1 MLMFC
6 VGAFLGKLMAE
17 AATEGQAAYAKA
29 GGVAEEVRATT
40 TVFMA

>member
-17 AATEGQAAYAKA
+17 AATKGQAAYAKA
-29 GGVAEEVRATT
+29 GGVAEEVRAITS
-40 TVFMA
+40 VILA